1 MATELK
7 SYLAGKWRGGS
18 GKKTVLVNPSN
29 EQPVAETSTE
39 GLDLAAAIEF
49 SRRVG
54 GANLRSTTFAQRGE
68 ILAKLARSIGD
79 AREELIG
86 IGMANAGNTRSDAKF
101 DIDGASA
108 TLMYYAELAGSLGD
122 GRFLLDGEGTGL
134 GRSARLY
141 GQHVFVPRQG
151 VAVHINAFN
160 FPAWGL
166 AEKFA
171 VSFLAGVPT
180 LSKPA
185 SATAWMAQRIVER
198 WVESGLLP
206 EGALSLLCGSV
217 RDLIDHLTG
226 QDVVAFT
233 GSGETAARLRSHPVI
248 CSANV
253 RLNIE
258 ADSLNAAVLGPDVA
272 LGAEA
277 LNLFL
282 ADVVREVTQKA
293 GQKCTAIRRIYAPL
307 EQLDEIRERLV
318 ERLSEVRVGDPAN
331 EKTTMGPLAT
341 SDQLESVRN
350 GMNRLAAGAELATG
364 GSKPVTAIGAPAGKG
379 FFVPPTLFVK
389 REPAETDAL
398 NQHEVFGPVATLMP
412 YGDVGRLVELIA
424 AGGGGLV
431 SALYS
436 DDRKFISEVVTGIAP
451 FHGRVVLG
459 GEKLAGQSVSPGT
472 VLPQLLHGGPG
483 RAGGGEEL
491 GGLRGLQLYL
501 NRVAVQGD
509 RALIQ
514 QLFPARRPPP

>member
-7 SYLAGKWRGGS
+7 SYLSGKWQGGS
-18 GKKTVLVNPSN
+18 GKKAALVNPSN
-29 EQPVAETSTE
+29 EERVAEASTE
-39 GLDLAAAIEF
+39 GLDLGAAVEF
-49 SRRVG
+49 ARRVG
-54 GANLRSTTFAQRGE
+54 GPNLRSMTFVQRGE

-79 AREELIG
+79 AREELIAIG
-86 IGMANAGNTRSDAKF
+86 IANAGNTRSDAKF

-108 TLMYYAELAGSLGD
+108 TLMYYAELASSLGD
-122 GRFLLDGEGTGL
+122 SRFLIDGDGTGL

-141 GQHVFVPRQG
+141 GQHVFVARQG

-171 VSFLAGVPT
+171 VSFLAGLPT

-185 SATAWMAQRIVER
+185 TATAWMAHRIVER
-198 WVESGLLP
+198 WVEGGLLP
-206 EGALSLLCGSV
+206 EGVLSFLCGPV
-217 RDLIDHLTG
+217 GNLLNHLTG

-233 GSGETAARLRSHPVI
+233 GSGETAARLRSHPVL

-253 RLNIE
+253 RLNVE
-258 ADSLNAAVLGPDVA
+258 ADSLNAAVIGPDVS
-272 LGAEA
+272 LGSEA
-277 LNLFL
+277 SNLFL
-282 ADVVREVTQKA
+282 ADVVREMTQKA
-293 GQKCTAIRRIYAPL
+293 GQKCTAIRRIYAPSK
-307 EQLDEIRERLV
+307 QLDEVRERLV
-318 ERLSEVRVGDPAN
+318 ERLTEVRVGDPAQ
-331 EKTTMGPLAT
+331 EKTAMGPLAT
-341 SDQLESVRN
+341 SDQLESVRS
-350 GMNRLAAGAELATG
+350 GMNQLAAEAELATG
-364 GSKPVTAIGAPAGKG
+364 GSKPLTAIGAPVGKG
-379 FFVPPTLFVK
+379 YFVPPTLFVK
-389 REPAETDAL
+389 REPGATDAL
-398 NQHEVFGPVATLMP
+398 NRHEVFGPVATLMP
-412 YGDVGRLVELIA
+412 YEDVGRLVELIA

-436 DDRKFISEVVTGIAP
+436 DDRKFVGEVVTGIAP

-501 NRVAVQGD
+501 NRVALQGD

-514 QLFPARRPPP
+514 QLFPPHRPAQ